1 MPSKFLKF
9 YLIFPILIFL
19 AQCGVFS
26 ETSDPLNQEMQLDQ
40 QWGEGI
46 MRDSYENSME
56 NKGTFMDLFKN
67 ESPSYKEN
75 IMWNV
80 ALDKISF
87 MPLQSSDVQSGIITT
102 EWFQT
107 KSDLDNRMKLVIYI
121 KSDVIEDSSV
131 DVKVFK
137 ETFDGNKWNTSNQ
150 NSELGLKIKKSIL
163 DTSLE
168 LQIANQ
174 LS

>member
-1 MPSKFLKF
+1 
-9 YLIFPILIFL
+9 
-19 AQCGVFS
+19 
-26 ETSDPLNQEMQLDQ
+26 
-40 QWGEGI
+40 
-46 MRDSYENSME
+46 
-56 NKGTFMDLFKN
+56 
-67 ESPSYKEN
+67 
-75 IMWNV
+75 
-80 ALDKISF
+80 
-87 MPLQSSDVQSGIITT
+87 MPLQSSDIQSGVITT
-102 EWFQT
+102 EWFQNE
-107 KSDLDNRMKLVIYI
+107 SDLDNRIKLVIYI